1 MEHSSRRHLMAWLF
15 SLVLSQ
21 LQASA
26 VGADENDDISFS
38 LGGQTSTQFLHLW
51 SRVVTT
57 SSYPE
62 LRNMTIST
70 VRTC

>member
-1 MEHSSRRHLMAWLF
+1 MAWLF

-57 SSYPE
+57 SSYPDG
-62 LRNMTIST
+62 
-70 VRTC
+70 